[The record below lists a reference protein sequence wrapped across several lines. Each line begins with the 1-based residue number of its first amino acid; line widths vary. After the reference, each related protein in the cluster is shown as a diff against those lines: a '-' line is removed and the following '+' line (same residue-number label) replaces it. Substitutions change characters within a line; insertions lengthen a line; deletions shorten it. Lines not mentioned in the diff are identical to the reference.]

1 MSYSVKL
8 EVFEGPLDLLLKLI
22 EQNRVD
28 IYDIP
33 IATIADQ
40 YLASLEELVE
50 VDLDILADF
59 LLMAA
64 ALINIKTRMLLP
76 RPRVDEIMEE
86 EEDPRQDLVNRLVEY
101 RNFKALARA
110 LEQRYEGALPRV
122 YFREPQE
129 TEVHIELHATLPQ
142 LVRSFRAVWMQREE
156 TEIPVKIPEGDVDI
170 REQMQ
175 VIEEWCSKRRRGLK
189 LQDLF
194 AGAVSRR
201 EVLVLFMA
209 LLELIRQGRVRA
221 IQDEPFGPI
230 SISKTWSRQNV
241 G

>member
-86 EEDPRQDLVNRLVEY
+86 EETRQDL
-101 RNFKALARA
+101 
-110 LEQRYEGALPRV
+110 
-122 YFREPQE
+122 REP
-129 TEVHIELHATLPQ
+129 
-142 LVRSFRAVWMQREE
+142 
-156 TEIPVKIPEGDVDI
+156 
-170 REQMQ
+170 
-175 VIEEWCSKRRRGLK
+175 
-189 LQDLF
+189 
-194 AGAVSRR
+194 AG
-201 EVLVLFMA
+201 
-209 LLELIRQGRVRA
+209 
-221 IQDEPFGPI
+221 
-230 SISKTWSRQNV
+230 
-241 G
+241 